1 MDSAERLKE
10 RLDKLPENEREPVAK
25 QMLAELDER
34 QRVLAL
40 LAPAIREIERG
51 EARPLESHGAFTARM
66 KQRRGFP

>member
-10 RLDKLPENEREPVAK
+10 RLDKLPENEREPVVK

-34 QRVLAL
+34 GRVLAL

-51 EARPLESHGAFTARM
+51 EARPWKATGHSP
-66 KQRRGFP
+66 RG